1 MDTEDSTSEGG
12 DGSTK
17 VIEVNIPTSN
27 QFDGLEDEQGDD
39 PISLP
44 PNPTPPPVLRIG
56 EPAKGKKVRVPPISV
71 VGKSTRQLREFLG
84 QSRIQQT
91 AFNMKATKT
100 GVQLICSG
108 EDTFRSALAA
118 LRGANIQYHTYT
130 PAAEQPMKVVL
141 SGLPVLIALRNTRRR
156 QWYRRRDPIYQ
167 DIVSSLNRRI
177 REECNQ
183 ANFNKFKDTLRT
195 LHDDRDTLWRI
206 TKALRKTTKYSPPWR
221 KGTNIIASSS
231 EKAKLLA
238 ASFASAHTNQ
248 MPDDQVTVAEVNNSI
263 DAIDRTPLA
272 DNHSWLVRPKEVAQ
286 LIRRLKAKKTP
297 GQDQLRN
304 IVLKRLTR
312 KAHIFIAKIFS
323 TCVRL
328 GYFPA
333 AWKHAVVIGI
343 RKPNKD
349 ATNPSNY
356 RPISLL
362 PTLSKLLERV
372 ILVRIDQHLENT
384 RVIPDTQFGFKRGHS
399 TNHQLVRLV
408 KEVRANFARRKS
420 AGMVLLDVE
429 KEYDSVWQEAILHKM
444 YLANFSLYILKIVR
458 SFLQKRSYHVVKC
471 STFAA

>member
-1 MDTEDSTSEGG
+1 MDTEDSASEGG

-44 PNPTPPPVLRIG
+44 PNPIPPPVLRIG

-91 AFNMKATKT
+91 AFNMKATMT

-141 SGLPVLIALRNTRRR
+141 SGLPVYDEAELETELAVLGVHVQELKLFSRKVAGLEESALYLLHFAKGTVKLSDLQKVKAVFNIVAKLAEKKAQLRNAKPPILTPPRNTVPQNDSTGNDSPVGTSTMTFAEALSQGSSNNINSNLFTMSEFLALAREVFARLKSCKSRLDQLEALVELTAKR

-206 TKALRKTTKYSPPWR
+206 TKALRKTTKYSPPLR

-248 MPDDQVTVAEVNNSI
+248 MPDDPVTVAEVNNSI

-272 DNHSWLVRPKEVAQ
+272 DNHSWDVGT
-286 LIRRLKAKKTP
+286 KK
-297 GQDQLRN
+297 R
-304 IVLKRLTR
+304 
-312 KAHIFIAKIFS
+312 
-323 TCVRL
+323 
-328 GYFPA
+328 
-333 AWKHAVVIGI
+333 
-343 RKPNKD
+343 
-349 ATNPSNY
+349 
-356 RPISLL
+356 
-362 PTLSKLLERV
+362 
-372 ILVRIDQHLENT
+372 
-384 RVIPDTQFGFKRGHS
+384 
-399 TNHQLVRLV
+399 
-408 KEVRANFARRKS
+408 
-420 AGMVLLDVE
+420 
-429 KEYDSVWQEAILHKM
+429 
-444 YLANFSLYILKIVR
+444 
-458 SFLQKRSYHVVKC
+458 KC
-471 STFAA
+471 STHTTLL